1 MSKVIAIANQ
11 KGGVGKTM
19 TSVSLSACLAL
30 NNKKVLLLDLD
41 PQGHS
46 TKAFGFYDRTQY
58 PLSMK
63 DVIVSVIEDI
73 PLDREQLIL
82 HSNENVDI
90 VPSNISLAG
99 INSKL
104 ESAMCRETVL
114 KRFIDTVKDDY
125 DDQERKYDISKAE
138 VTKDFPLSEGDWVDL
153 TVPANTTEDPIP
165 AIAMEVTASM
175 LEQSMDPVADGTV
188 KDVASDSI
196 TLEVDG
202 EDYKVLTGNAY
213 VVGKDGIQT
222 GAAAEVTYLGDLD
235 DEPLAIKIVMDDA
248 KDTDEAQ
255 IDAFVGKVAQ
265 LGEDGDHIVLE
276 AQTGDFFTFVSDS
289 IDLSQYAEGDTLQIQ
304 YDGSINDKEIKA
316 VKITK
321 K

>member
-1 MSKVIAIANQ
+1 MKKALLITAIAAVSISAAACSS
-11 KGGVGKTM
+11 KKAAETTAAPAETTTTAAETSSEAEAEEDYTSGV
-19 TSVSLSACLAL
+19 L
-30 NNKKVLLLDLD
+30 
-41 PQGHS
+41 
-46 TKAFGFYDRTQY
+46 
-58 PLSMK
+58 
-63 DVIVSVIEDI
+63 
-73 PLDREQLIL
+73 
-82 HSNENVDI
+82 
-90 VPSNISLAG
+90 
-99 INSKL
+99 
-104 ESAMCRETVL
+104 
-114 KRFIDTVKDDY
+114 TVKDDY

-188 KDVASDSI
+188 KDVASDSM

-255 IDAFVGKVAQ
+255 INAFVGKVAQ

>member
-1 MSKVIAIANQ
+1 MKKALLITAIAAVSISAAACSS
-11 KGGVGKTM
+11 KKAAETTAAPAETTTTAAETSSEAETEEDYTSGVITAIDG
-19 TSVSLSACLAL
+19 
-30 NNKKVLLLDLD
+30 
-41 PQGHS
+41 
-46 TKAFGFYDRTQY
+46 
-58 PLSMK
+58 
-63 DVIVSVIEDI
+63 DI
-73 PLDREQLIL
+73 L
-82 HSNENVDI
+82 
-90 VPSNISLAG
+90 
-99 INSKL
+99 
-104 ESAMCRETVL
+104 
-114 KRFIDTVKDDY
+114 TVKDDY

-153 TVPANTTEDPIP
+153 TVPANNAEDPIP

-188 KDVASDSI
+188 KDVASDSM

-213 VVGKDGIQT
+213 VVDKDGIQA

>member
-1 MSKVIAIANQ
+1 MLPPDNKALSAFLVKYIDFGRLYAQAHRGVVRDDIPDIGILYDLHLPAVLCLHKIMGGDSKEYAAAHNGRYALLAVTADDELLRPYRYLYGLALENRVIQVIHGNRVIAHAHQGGIAR
-11 KGGVGKTM
+11 
-19 TSVSLSACLAL
+19 
-30 NNKKVLLLDLD
+30 
-41 PQGHS
+41 
-46 TKAFGFYDRTQY
+46 GF
-58 PLSMK
+58 
-63 DVIVSVIEDI
+63 
-73 PLDREQLIL
+73 
-82 HSNENVDI
+82 N
-90 VPSNISLAG
+90 
-99 INSKL
+99 
-104 ESAMCRETVL
+104 
-114 KRFIDTVKDDY
+114 
-125 DDQERKYDISKAE
+125 
-138 VTKDFPLSEGDWVDL
+138 
-153 TVPANTTEDPIP
+153 
-165 AIAMEVTASM
+165 
-175 LEQSMDPVADGTV
+175 GTV
-188 KDVASDSI
+188 KDVASDSM

-255 IDAFVGKVAQ
+255 INAFVGKVAQ

>member
-1 MSKVIAIANQ
+1 MKKALLITAIAAVSISAAACSS
-11 KGGVGKTM
+11 KKAAETTAAPAETTTTAAE
-19 TSVSLSACLAL
+19 TSTAAETNEDYTSGIITAIDGD
-30 NNKKVLLLDLD
+30 VL
-41 PQGHS
+41 
-46 TKAFGFYDRTQY
+46 
-58 PLSMK
+58 
-63 DVIVSVIEDI
+63 
-73 PLDREQLIL
+73 
-82 HSNENVDI
+82 
-90 VPSNISLAG
+90 
-99 INSKL
+99 
-104 ESAMCRETVL
+104 
-114 KRFIDTVKDDY
+114 TVKDDY
-125 DDQERKYDISKAE
+125 DDEERKYDISGAD
-138 VTKDFPLSEGDWVDL
+138 VTNEFPLTEGDWVDI
-153 TVPANTTEDPIP
+153 TFQADSTEDPVL
-165 AIAMEVTASM
+165 AIAVEVTASM

-188 KDVASDSI
+188 KDVASDSM

-213 VVGKDGIQT
+213 VVGKDGIQA

-255 IDAFVGKVAQ
+255 INAFVGKVAQ